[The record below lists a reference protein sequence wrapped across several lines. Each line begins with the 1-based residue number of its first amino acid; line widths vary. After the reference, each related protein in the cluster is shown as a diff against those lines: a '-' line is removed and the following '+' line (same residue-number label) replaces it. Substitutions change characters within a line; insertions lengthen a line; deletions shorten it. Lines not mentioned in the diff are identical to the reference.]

1 MLVVHF
7 LSITSHPQDE
17 AMCPQGDFSFF
28 LKVAFFTLFQKVV
41 LLVAPFFLEVVKIA
55 IFLNHG
61 LDITNI
67 IDKTLKLTLKSKSDS
82 TSSTTLFLE
91 LKL

>member
-17 AMCPQGDFSFF
+17 AMSPQGDFSFF
-28 LKVAFFTLFQKVV
+28 LKVTFFTLFQKVV

-55 IFLNHG
+55 IF
-61 LDITNI
+61 
-67 IDKTLKLTLKSKSDS
+67 KKSWP
-82 TSSTTLFLE
+82 
-91 LKL
+91 